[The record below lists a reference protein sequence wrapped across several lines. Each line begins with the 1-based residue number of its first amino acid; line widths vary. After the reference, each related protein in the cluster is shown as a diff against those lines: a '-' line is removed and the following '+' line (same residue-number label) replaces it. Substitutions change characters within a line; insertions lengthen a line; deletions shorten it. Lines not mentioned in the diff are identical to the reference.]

1 MADPD
6 PENPTHRT
14 LVEKAAA
21 QLECPMCGH
30 VGFTVSW
37 KLVAKPLGTFSLAG
51 HQMKVSAR
59 EVPVVKCDGCGLE
72 GAPD

>member
-6 PENPTHRT
+6 PNDPTQRR

-21 QLECPMCGH
+21 RTECPMCGN

-37 KLVAKPLGTFSLAG
+37 VLRAKPIGTFSLAG
-51 HQMKVSAR
+51 QQMKVSAK
-59 EVPVVKCDGCGLE
+59 EVAVVKCDGCGLE
-72 GAPD
+72 AES